1 MPNICTTDYIFE
13 GEEREL
19 DALYNTMNKLQNQE
33 KDGLDDFVQALGK
46 VPSELLDC
54 RGSWISLER
63 TGDTLRTT
71 IESAWTPRYE
81 LHTML
86 KEAYPS
92 LCIYYRA
99 EEPGCEVYM
108 KNDAEGKYFPET
120 EVDGCPYELMTEKKE
135 QQQIAILK
143 AIKVGNIELVCSDP
157 NFKPTETKE

>member
-1 MPNICTTDYIFE
+1 MPNICTTDYVFE

-19 DALYNTMNKLQNQE
+19 NALYNTMNNLQNQE

-99 EEPGCEVYM
+99 EEPGCELYM

-120 EVDGCPYELMTEKKE
+120 EVDGCPYELMTEKKG

>member
-1 MPNICTTDYIFE
+1 MPNICTTNYVFE

-46 VPSELLDC
+46 IPSELLDC

-99 EEPGCEVYM
+99 EEPGCELYM

>member
-1 MPNICTTDYIFE
+1 MPNICTTDYVFE

-19 DALYNTMNKLQNQE
+19 NALYNTMNILQNQE

-86 KEAYPS
+86 KEAYPT
-92 LCIYYRA
+92 LRIYYKA
-99 EEPGCEVYM
+99 EEPGCEIYL
-108 KNDAEGKYFPET
+108 KNDAEGKYFPESET
-120 EVDGCPYELMTEKKE
+120 DGHPYELMTEENE
-135 QQQIAILK
+135 QQSIALIK
-143 AIKVGNIELVCSDP
+143 AMKNGEIEVKVTNNNE
-157 NFKPTETKE
+157 KP

>member
-19 DALYNTMNKLQNQE
+19 DALYNTMNKLQNE
-33 KDGLDDFVQALGK
+33 DKTGLDSLIQALGK

-143 AIKVGNIELVCSDP
+143 AIKAGNIELVCSDP

>member
-1 MPNICTTDYIFE
+1 MPNICTTDYVFE

-19 DALYNTMNKLQNQE
+19 NALYNTMNILQNQE

-86 KEAYPS
+86 KEAYPT
-92 LCIYYRA
+92 LRIYYKA
-99 EEPGCEVYM
+99 EEPGCEIYL
-108 KNDAEGKYFPET
+108 KNDAEGKYFPESET
-120 EVDGCPYELMTEKKE
+120 DGHPYELMTEENE
-135 QQQIAILK
+135 QQSIALIK
-143 AIKVGNIELVCSDP
+143 AMKNGEIEVKV
-157 NFKPTETKE
+157 TKEK